1 VRSVR
6 ARVAAC
12 RRALAPRLVAAI
24 IALAAIALCV
34 GVLAARTSPLHVI
47 DLPGY
52 VLFGLFV
59 LAVPAGAILL
69 AYHSHVRE
77 GRQRSEVESLLAIM
91 RDVHAAAGTEA
102 AAGVLLEHVRLLVGG
117 AGAALVLHAADG
129 RVLRA
134 QVDSRERARRSFTG
148 DTTAAERSL
157 LAELVHAATVDLGQ
171 SGSERRM
178 GLTSLGLPAA
188 IVVALRGDTRF
199 VGLLAVERAEP
210 FGARE
215 RRLLEAVGAHA
226 GGALESGQAA
236 RALAAVTELKE
247 RLAHEARHDPLTG
260 LANRSLFAARVE
272 AALAREST
280 APAVMFLDLDDFKGV
295 NDTLGHAAGDALLI
309 GVAERLR
316 AALREDDLA
325 ARLGGDEFAVLLEH
339 APTAVEAE
347 RAAERVLG
355 ALVAPLRVGARP
367 VRVRAS
373 IGVALASSGA
383 DSASELLRNADL
395 AMYAAKAGGRSRCA
409 IFSPGMYQAEVAR
422 HALVGELR
430 EAIERGDIKPHFQPL
445 IELGSGR
452 SWAVEALARWHHPRL
467 GLLLPEHFIE
477 LAEETG
483 LIGDLGRGMLRAACR
498 QAAVWR
504 ASVPGAEELV
514 VSVNISRLQI
524 ADGAFVQVVADAL
537 EWENLP
543 PQALMLELM
552 ESDVA
557 EGTAEVVER
566 CIALRDLGVRLAVED
581 FGIGASSLA
590 ELRNLPVEVLKLAK
604 PFIDSLETHPGERE
618 FVRVIVELGRV
629 LGLTVA
635 AEGVETEGQL
645 ALLHELGVDVAQG
658 NLMAAAEA
666 AADVERHLRMPPA
679 SAAA

>member
-1 VRSVR
+1 
-6 ARVAAC
+6 VAT
-12 RRALAPRLVAAI
+12 
-24 IALAAIALCV
+24 IALPATALCV
-34 GVLAARTSPLHVI
+34 GLLAAHTSPLHVV
-47 DLPGY
+47 DLPSP
-52 VLFGLFV
+52 VLFALLV
-59 LAVPAGAILL
+59 LAVPVTAMGL
-69 AYHSHVRE
+69 AYHSHVRAA
-77 GRQRSEVESLLAIM
+77 RQRSEVDTLLAIM

-102 AAGVLLEHVRLLVGG
+102 AAGVLLEHVRLLVGA
-117 AGAALVLHAADG
+117 AGAALVLHTADG

-134 QVDSRERARRSFTG
+134 QVDGRERARRSFTS
-148 DTTAAERSL
+148 DTTATERAL
-157 LAELVHAATVDLGQ
+157 LAELAHVATIELDQ
-171 SGSERRM
+171 SGADRRM
-178 GLTSLGLPAA
+178 GLTSLVLPAA
-188 IVVALRGDTRF
+188 VAVALRGDTRL
-199 VGLLAVERAEP
+199 VGLLSVERAEP
-210 FGARE
+210 FDVRE

-260 LANRSLFAARVE
+260 LANRSLFSQRVE
-272 AALAREST
+272 AALARGDN

-295 NDTLGHAAGDALLI
+295 NDTLGHAAGDALLV

-339 APTAVEAE
+339 APTPVEAQ

-383 DSASELLRNADL
+383 GSAGELLRNADL
-395 AMYAAKAGGRSRCA
+395 AMYTAKAGGRSRCA
-409 IFSPGMYQAEVAR
+409 IFSPGMYDAELAR
-422 HALVGELR
+422 RTLVDELR
-430 EAIERGDIKPHFQPL
+430 EAIASGDIRPHFQPL
-445 IELGSGR
+445 VELGSGR

-467 GLLLPEHFIE
+467 GLLLPERFIE
-477 LAEETG
+477 LAEETD
-483 LIGDLGRGMLRAACR
+483 LIHELGRSMLRAACR

-504 ASVPGAEELV
+504 ATVPGAEELV
-514 VSVNISRLQI
+514 VSVNISRRQI
-524 ADGAFVQVVADAL
+524 ADLAFAEVVAAAL

-543 PQALMLELM
+543 PEALMLELM

-557 EGTAEVVER
+557 AGTEQVIER
-566 CIALRDLGVRLAVED
+566 CMALRELGVRLAVED

-590 ELRNLPVEVLKLAK
+590 DLRNLPVDVLKLAK
-604 PFIDSLETHPGERE
+604 PFIDELERHPGERE

-635 AEGVETEGQL
+635 AEGVETAGQL
-645 ALLHELGVDVAQG
+645 ALLRELGVDVAQG
-658 NLMAAAEA
+658 NHMAAAEA
-666 AADVERHLRMPPA
+666 AGDTERHLRLPPA

>member
-1 VRSVR
+1 VQSVR

-12 RRALAPRLVAAI
+12 RRALAPRLVSAI
-24 IALAAIALCV
+24 IAFAATALCV
-34 GVLAARTSPLHVI
+34 GLLAARTSPLHVV

-52 VLFGLFV
+52 ALFALFV
-59 LAVPAGAILL
+59 LAVPVAAIML

-157 LAELVHAATVDLGQ
+157 LAELAHAAAVDLGQ
-171 SGSERRM
+171 DGSERRM

-188 IVVALRGDTRF
+188 IVVALRGDSRL

-215 RRLLEAVGAHA
+215 RRLLDAVGAHA

-272 AALAREST
+272 AALAREAT

-383 DSASELLRNADL
+383 GSASELLRNADL
-395 AMYAAKAGGRSRCA
+395 AMYAAKESGRARCVV
-409 IFSPGMYQAEVAR
+409 FSPGMHQAEVAR
-422 HALVGELR
+422 HALVDELR
-430 EAIERGDIKPHFQPL
+430 EAIERGDIRPHFQPL

-467 GLLLPEHFIE
+467 GLLLPEQFIA
-477 LAEETG
+477 LAEETD
-483 LIGDLGRGMLRAACR
+483 LIGELGRGMLRAACR
-498 QAAVWR
+498 QAAAWR

-514 VSVNISRLQI
+514 VSVNVSRLQI
-524 ADGAFVQVVADAL
+524 ADGAFVQAVADAL
-537 EWENLP
+537 AWENLP
-543 PQALMLELM
+543 PEALMLELM

-557 EGTAEVVER
+557 AGTAETVER
-566 CIALRDLGVRLAVED
+566 CMALRDLGVRLAVED

-590 ELRNLPVEVLKLAK
+590 ELRNLPVDVLKLAK

-645 ALLHELGVDVAQG
+645 ALLSELGVDVAQG

-666 AADVERHLRMPPA
+666 ANEIERHLRAPPA